1 MSGLPE
7 KSSQDGR
14 LVVHL
19 EVGKCVQIGEA
30 VVKCFGVKGDKV
42 QLLIQAPRHM
52 EIVRETAKN
61 KTKKQRETWQRID
74 DARGAEKTLDQQ
86 RGSVRPNVGK

>member
-1 MSGLPE
+1 MNGLPE
-7 KSSQDGR
+7 KSNKDGR

-61 KTKKQRETWQRID
+61 KTKKQRDAWQPID
-74 DARGAEKTLDQQ
+74 DVKGAEKTLDQQ
-86 RGSVRPNVGK
+86 RGIVRRNAEK